1 MIRNSSDVSVFSV
14 VSAVAQT
21 AFALAFMIYLII
33 NLNNLR
39 EYNGRVLKLMDFNIN
54 KQEAIRKKQFDELY
68 RMLEDQMS
76 RIDAKASQLGAKIDA
91 LQSRDVR

>member
-1 MIRNSSDVSVFSV
+1 MIRNSSDGSVFSV

-21 AFALAFMIYLII
+21 VFALAFMIYLII

-76 RIDAKASQLGAKIDA
+76 RIDAKASQLGAKIDE
-91 LQSRDVR
+91 LKSRDVR

>member
-1 MIRNSSDVSVFSV
+1 M
-14 VSAVAQT
+14 AQT

-39 EYNGRVLKLMDFNIN
+39 EYNDRVLKLMDFNIN
-54 KQEAIRKKQFDELY
+54 KQEAIRKKQFDDLY

-76 RIDAKASQLGAKIDA
+76 RIDAKASQLGAKIDE
-91 LQSRDVR
+91 LKSRDVR